1 MLEMELKEK
10 RESIDSLE
18 KELKIASKEVKQE
31 KVQGEEK
38 RKVES

>member
-18 KELKIASKEVKQE
+18 KELKMASQEGKQE
-31 KVQGEEK
+31 KVEGEEK